1 MIIPRDYEQ
10 KKTADIEAC
19 FILGVAAGYILLSL
33 VFDPAVPSLLWV
45 LEFGWLFLYKT
56 NVSITIVIWWLNSS
70 RATSRRTKKSAIA
83 HVHLLVFLPQVMI
96 FQCLDCNRTFASAGA
111 RKSHSRATGHDIPNC
126 GLCDR
131 MFVDQ
136 QALIQVSTR
145 VRVDNG
151 SQFPWNA

>member
-1 MIIPRDYEQ
+1 MTVSVQNECFYHYCYLMTQFITCHFQ
-10 KKTADIEAC
+10 K
-19 FILGVAAGYILLSL
+19 
-33 VFDPAVPSLLWV
+33 
-45 LEFGWLFLYKT
+45 
-56 NVSITIVIWWLNSS
+56 N
-70 RATSRRTKKSAIA
+70 KKSAIA
-83 HVHLLVFLPQVMI
+83 HVHPLVFLPQVMI
-96 FQCLDCNRTFASAGA
+96 FQCLDCNRTFASASA

-136 QALIQVSTR
+136 QALMQVSTR